1 MKKAF
6 LIVFIILFYACQP
19 NYRDKINVKH
29 VDVISDNFINAH
41 KILINNEEKKID
53 SLLSASWLPFIK
65 DSTGIRIYIDED
77 VSNKKLQY
85 PQNGNHVLL
94 AYHCIVFEESDVIVN
109 DLLEDTI
116 FFKLGHSKQMK
127 GLNHAIK
134 LLKTGDNAKIIIP
147 SYLGFGMSGYKNS
160 VLPYS
165 TLLLNVKL
173 LNIKE

>member
-6 LIVFIILFYACQP
+6 LIVCIILFYACQP
-19 NYRDKINVKH
+19 NYQSKVNVKN
-29 VDVISDNFINAH
+29 VDLISDNFMNAH

-53 SLLSASWLPFIK
+53 SLLRASSLPFIK
-65 DSTGIRIYIDED
+65 DSTGIRIYIDKD
-77 VSNKKLQY
+77 ISNEKLQY

-94 AYHCIVFEESDVIVN
+94 AYHCVIFEDSDVIVS
-109 DLLEDTI
+109 DVLEDTI
-116 FFKLGHSKQMK
+116 FFKLGYSKQMK

-134 LLKTGDNAKIIIP
+134 LLKNGDNAKIIIP
-147 SYLGFGMSGYKNS
+147 SYLGFGMSGYKNT